1 MFKFGLILGVIGFQ
15 NRMRDFYEPDEDI
28 MYDIKAGNPTEYPG
42 VEYDPLDHFIGNMI
56 TIFRMSMGDNDLPA
70 IVYLGYYRAILFW
83 CVWLI
88 ICYFTFIIFFNFLIA
103 EACKS
108 YEVVTN
114 NLDNILMQLKVALV
128 NECEDIM
135 PKSAKNKERFP
146 KFLIIRD
153 SIN

>member
-114 NLDNILMQLKVALV
+114 NQLIKLNRKPPKKSFRLFRNLNSSKFDLLYKLD
-128 NECEDIM
+128 
-135 PKSAKNKERFP
+135 
-146 KFLIIRD
+146 
-153 SIN
+153 